1 MSDSQR
7 IIGGGGQQAVN
18 QRNVGLDIVR
28 TIACLSVIAS
38 HYFLHSKFNTATFQ
52 GPSMFIQGMLS
63 SMIIGSDLYM
73 ILTGF
78 LCCNKI
84 PNRKF
89 YMSGIKV
96 LLSYIFFSI
105 LTIIVNIYYFH
116 TGMTWKSGLMGIL
129 NFSTIPYAW
138 YIEMWIGLFILAP
151 FINMWYKALPTK
163 KSKLQLIII
172 LLLISGLPDF
182 FNRYGMYIVPAF
194 WEGIYPI
201 AFYLTGCFLREYRP
215 SFNRLKL
222 ALFIL
227 AIISI
232 NSFATIISGHNTYLH
247 IIGDR
252 NGLFMAS
259 LAIAIFLISYNIT
272 MNNGIAKGIF
282 RTISLRSLDIF
293 LSSAIFDFYLYPYF
307 MEHYFRDQSQF
318 GIYYFVI
325 VPLIFAICFVVAS
338 VKRII
343 FDLLQKPLTALN
355 IPIQL
360 QNKAA

>member
-1 MSDSQR
+1 
-7 IIGGGGQQAVN
+7 
-18 QRNVGLDIVR
+18 
-28 TIACLSVIAS
+28 
-38 HYFLHSKFNTATFQ
+38 
-52 GPSMFIQGMLS
+52 
-63 SMIIGSDLYM
+63 
-73 ILTGF
+73 
-78 LCCNKI
+78 
-84 PNRKF
+84 
-89 YMSGIKV
+89 
-96 LLSYIFFSI
+96 
-105 LTIIVNIYYFH
+105 
-116 TGMTWKSGLMGIL
+116 
-129 NFSTIPYAW
+129 
-138 YIEMWIGLFILAP
+138 MWIGLFILAP